1 MYDYAQC
8 TLSIF
13 FAQCAANGR
22 LPRARFPLSRFD
34 SAACYP
40 RYSRA
45 GTAAQGV
52 YMAMDEKIAGA
63 FEYAFET
70 ENGQLFDSLAAVFAA
85 DKQEAKDELLLL
97 AAKKAKTPALV
108 EQAIALGGNLHL
120 TDEHGATLLHHA
132 AASCSRKTIKTLF
145 HAGADIHVKN
155 KRGESL
161 LMLAA
166 AHNGYTGITRF
177 FLEQGLSVADRSN
190 DGCTA
195 LLLAARWQQ
204 NTDVLDALVSAGSD
218 LYARAA
224 NGDTAFHLAAMNWH
238 PYAAEWL
245 TKHFSTS
252 EKNDAGETCLERALS
267 AASSGATLGVYLQKM
282 RHEQLLRALQNH
294 SYGIIE
300 KLVHAGYD
308 LNAADGNGT
317 TALMLA
323 AKGTHSWR
331 YDVQTTLDDL
341 LAHGANRDDAVEVA
355 VTRTQ
360 WYDSVHLL
368 DDLLSLGADCERKDG
383 KQRNVLHYAAANAD
397 AEVYDMAC
405 NLLGGCNGTLANAKD
420 CFGHT
425 PAYYCDH
432 KDEF

>member
-1 MYDYAQC
+1 
-8 TLSIF
+8 
-13 FAQCAANGR
+13 
-22 LPRARFPLSRFD
+22 
-34 SAACYP
+34 
-40 RYSRA
+40 
-45 GTAAQGV
+45 
-52 YMAMDEKIAGA
+52 MAMDEKIAGA
-63 FEYAFET
+63 FEYALET

-108 EQAIALGGNLHL
+108 ERAVALGGNLHL
-120 TDEHGATLLHHA
+120 TDEHGATLLHHAAASSHPKVVQFFIDKGLPLEARNVLGSTPLCAAA

-166 AHNGYTGITRF
+166 AHNDYTGITRF

-218 LYARAA
+218 LYARAT

-360 WYDSVHLL
+360 WYDTVHLL

-405 NLLGGCNGTLANAKD
+405 NLLGGCNGALANAKD